1 MKDNDGRKPDHAK
14 ASQSSPMKSIFEK
27 SLSKLISMATD
38 LGDWH
43 SFEGS
48 EAVDKQEKKVKL
60 AHQKDI
66 DSAVKEARYMGSMDF
81 ATWVLNHDESSFRQE
96 KAWYKIKPSL
106 ILEYQAELMKNI
118 DRVRTNI
125 GLDPES
131 TVSQLSH
138 ATEVLPDDPSRA
150 KTEPTESKP
159 GRQLE
164 DKK

>member
-1 MKDNDGRKPDHAK
+1 
-14 ASQSSPMKSIFEK
+14 
-27 SLSKLISMATD
+27 MATD

-66 DSAVKEARYMGSMDF
+66 DSAVKEATVYEVTRLH
-81 ATWVLNHDESSFRQE
+81 VLLAPYDVNDEIADMLLDRQAYLEDESCR
-96 KAWYKIKPSL
+96 A
-106 ILEYQAELMKNI
+106 
-118 DRVRTNI
+118 
-125 GLDPES
+125 
-131 TVSQLSH
+131 H

-164 DKK
+164 KEL